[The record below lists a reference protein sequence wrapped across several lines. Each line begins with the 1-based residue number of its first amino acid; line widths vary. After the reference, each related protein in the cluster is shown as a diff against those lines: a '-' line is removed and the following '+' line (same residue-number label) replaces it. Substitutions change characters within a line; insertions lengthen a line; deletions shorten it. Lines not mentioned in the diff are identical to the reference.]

1 MKAWVLTMCVLFSLP
16 LSVKAGVSKED
27 IQKLVENRISE
38 PLILAFIRVNGPMG
52 ELSSTDLVE
61 LKRMGASD
69 SIVLALLDSSAP
81 RSESSP
87 RSDRNRREPP
97 PPPRDTVCVDR
108 VSESSCDSSSSVIYR
123 TLPQLRI
130 RGNRSRYRRHCR

>member
-1 MKAWVLTMCVLFSLP
+1 MKTWVLAMWVLFSLP

-38 PLILAFIRVNGPMG
+38 PLILAFIRVNGPVG

-61 LKRMGASD
+61 LKKMGASD

-81 RSESSP
+81 RYEKSPPPDRKRRKPPPSP
-87 RSDRNRREPP
+87 RN
-97 PPPRDTVCVDR
+97 TVCV
-108 VSESSCDSSSSVIYR
+108 SETCDLSSGPLYR
-123 TLPQLRI
+123 TLPQVRI
-130 RGNRSRYRRHCR
+130 RGNRSRYRRSCR